1 MRIMHLYRHHV
12 LELRRQSS
20 RRKNDLRWPLQVERT
35 RVFTQTNELETYF
48 IGSVYAIETFY
59 A

>member
-1 MRIMHLYRHHV
+1 MHLYRHHV